1 MKPGKKAGTKPIKN
15 RVRCTRGHAYKFH
28 GYKDS
33 AGNMRCRACTKL
45 GAHRYAGKLAAL
57 NARRAKAK
65 KGAVK
70 KLHGIYAGEKRKRPA
85 KKPSVQFNTLHV
97 RDVALAASAKAEA

>member
-1 MKPGKKAGTKPIKN
+1 MKPGRKAGAKLIKD
-15 RVRCTRGHAYKFH
+15 RVKCTRGHEYKKH

-33 AGNMRCRACTKL
+33 SGNRRCRACTKL
-45 GAHRYAGKLAAL
+45 GALRYAGKLTAL

-70 KLHGIYAGEKRKRPA
+70 KLHGIYAGEKKKRPA
-85 KKPSVQFNTLHV
+85 KKLNVKFNTLHSK
-97 RDVALAASAKAEA
+97 DTALAASAQAEA